1 MRGLKP
7 LFVIAIILLAVW
19 QWLSN
24 TETTWRPGVMAP
36 DEPLQTMLA
45 GGDSFSDKGFRITPR
60 AKFSARVRV
69 LSRERYWLGTL
80 AKLSPID
87 LAVGWGPM
95 SDSAVLKSIDVSQSN
110 RFFYW
115 HTNEFPIERA
125 VIESSASNWHMVPA
139 NRRVEKILGRVHT
152 GDVITIAGSLI
163 DVVGPDGGS
172 MSTSL
177 SRTDTGA
184 GACEV
189 IWLESIEI
197 AYR

>member
-7 LFVIAIILLAVW
+7 LFVVAIIMLAVW

-24 TETTWRPGVMAP
+24 AETTWRPGVMAP

-80 AKLSPID
+80 AKLSPVD

-125 VIESSASNWHMVPA
+125 AIERSASNWHIVPA
-139 NRRVEKILGRVHT
+139 NHRVEKILGRVHT
-152 GDVITIAGSLI
+152 GDVITISGSLI